1 MPGSLSLCG
10 GSKEVVAIWS
20 IVRFLDL
27 LGILAVFACSLL
39 TGGYANRSCIH
50 DASPV
55 PPFLLTPPDAL
66 FPSSISLSP
75 SPSPSLL
82 HFSLWFVLG
91 TELLC
96 AASCSCTFLL
106 CNFFFFRLSEWVWV
120 WLIHLPWDV
129 GKPDLASWTLL
140 PQSRLVI
147 FSVGQATLLLQ
158 LSSAPKGISGKTL
171 LGIFLTFLLSLLF
184 HCKYLLIKQWH
195 SLRFERLILA
205 SVERAQRD

>member
-1 MPGSLSLCG
+1 MLAGPVYTTQVLSLPSSSPPQSHSFLHPSLCLSLSL
-10 GSKEVVAIWS
+10 
-20 IVRFLDL
+20 
-27 LGILAVFACSLL
+27 
-39 TGGYANRSCIH
+39 
-50 DASPV
+50 P
-55 PPFLLTPPDAL
+55 
-66 FPSSISLSP
+66 
-75 SPSPSLL
+75 PSLL
-82 HFSLWFVLG
+82 PLVCSQDWALVRSVLFLYFSAVQ
-91 TELLC
+91 
-96 AASCSCTFLL
+96 
-106 CNFFFFRLSEWVWV
+106 NFFRLSEWVWV

-129 GKPDLASWTLL
+129 GKPDLASWMLL

-195 SLRFERLILA
+195 SFWFQRLILA